1 MVIDNVPTQAM
12 IGGNLNGVSGKPAV
26 NPFTGMP
33 LPNNQIPSGELN
45 TAAQKAAHAVL
56 PETELQ
62 FGLYHGQL
70 SHTASLEQLD

>member
-1 MVIDNVPTQAM
+1 LVIDNVPTQAM

-45 TAAQKAAHAVL
+45 TAHAVL